1 MTTEWQRL
9 SVTRALYKGRLQ
21 AMNSRALMN
30 RKAAEMDRILS
41 IYLSDELENNR
52 KLRISIEDVD
62 RGSLLESLTNLYR
75 LT

>member
-1 MTTEWQRL
+1 
-9 SVTRALYKGRLQ
+9 
-21 AMNSRALMN
+21 MN